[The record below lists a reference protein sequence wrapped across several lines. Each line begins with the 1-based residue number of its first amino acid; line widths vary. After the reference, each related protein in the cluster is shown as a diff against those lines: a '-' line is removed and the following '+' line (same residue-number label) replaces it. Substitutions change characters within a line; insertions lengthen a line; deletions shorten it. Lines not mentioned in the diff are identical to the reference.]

1 LILLKHPEGGT
12 LLLIGAGGGIV
23 EADEPFIGSKP
34 GREKARVYPSV
45 R

>member
-12 LLLIGAGGGIV
+12 LPLIGAGGGIV
-23 EADEPFIGSKP
+23 EADEPYIGSKP
-34 GREKARVYPSV
+34 GREKARVDRLV